1 MSGSFRPHCT
11 LKLAF
16 TLVLALS
23 WRPGPSKRSGSR
35 AGRKVGWKAKSFIR
49 GKANCLRRVLL
60 RVNCHKFDTY
70 IHFPS
75 KRHYVFAAAAHL
87 FAPAYLSR
95 PRQVAQARSSRSCLQ
110 QVIPL
115 GKRVLPSHFTSTAHS
130 QPGRAGACSHRLSFI
145 DLHRVPPLRS
155 SRPSHTTH
163 CLIVIYSLLTQYALH
178 APFVRKKPAR
188 PSISLCC
195 FGKCRARDSTS
206 CLQQQQTAGRLH
218 REPRHPSSSPSPR
231 RRTATTPPT
240 VMTRSPASASDSA
253 RTRTF
258 ASRPT
263 SRRT

>member
-1 MSGSFRPHCT
+1 MQRFRYVSIRRDLICRASSSVKLWTLTPLSQTLPPAARVMSGSFRPHCT

-70 IHFPS
+70 IHLPS

-110 QVIPL
+110 QVVPL
-115 GKRVLPSHFTSTAHS
+115 GKRVLPSHFTSIAHS
-130 QPGRAGACSHRLSFI
+130 HPG
-145 DLHRVPPLRS
+145 
-155 SRPSHTTH
+155 
-163 CLIVIYSLLTQYALH
+163 
-178 APFVRKKPAR
+178 
-188 PSISLCC
+188 
-195 FGKCRARDSTS
+195 
-206 CLQQQQTAGRLH
+206 
-218 REPRHPSSSPSPR
+218 
-231 RRTATTPPT
+231 
-240 VMTRSPASASDSA
+240 
-253 RTRTF
+253 
-258 ASRPT
+258 
-263 SRRT
+263 

>member
-1 MSGSFRPHCT
+1 MQQSRWISIGNGIRRNLICRASKQSVKLWT
-11 LKLAF
+11 LTPLPF
-16 TLVLALS
+16 QTLPPSCKGDVRLLPPALHPQAGLHFKVVLALS

-70 IHFPS
+70 IHSPS

-130 QPGRAGACSHRLSFI
+130 QAEPAPA
-145 DLHRVPPLRS
+145 
-155 SRPSHTTH
+155 
-163 CLIVIYSLLTQYALH
+163 LIVCSLLT
-178 APFVRKKPAR
+178 
-188 PSISLCC
+188 C
-195 FGKCRARDSTS
+195 T
-206 CLQQQQTAGRLH
+206 
-218 REPRHPSSSPSPR
+218 
-231 RRTATTPPT
+231 
-240 VMTRSPASASDSA
+240 
-253 RTRTF
+253 
-258 ASRPT
+258 T
-263 SRRT
+263 SRFCDIPAHRTHPIV